1 MLAVWQSS
9 PLTVHSAAWVCSG
22 WFLSRSGTG
31 VRAAGLTLTRTLW
44 TVARRVGEYGAMT
57 THDGS
62 VGLTSVAPVFSTVDV
77 SAWLDHYRELGFT
90 TKAHDDEYG
99 FAVLG
104 PIQLHVSR
112 NPHHDPLAT
121 AGCAYLYVDDA
132 DAVWRRW
139 SMVSGGRSV
148 EPVDTDYGMREG
160 AHVDPD
166 GNLLR
171 YGSALS
177 TATGVER

>member
-1 MLAVWQSS
+1 
-9 PLTVHSAAWVCSG
+9 
-22 WFLSRSGTG
+22 
-31 VRAAGLTLTRTLW
+31 
-44 TVARRVGEYGAMT
+44 MT
-57 THDGS
+57 TWDGS
-62 VGLTSVAPVFSTVDV
+62 DGLVSVAPVFSTADV
-77 SAWLDHYRELGFT
+77 AAWLDHYRGLGFT
-90 TKAHDDEYG
+90 VEAHDDDYG

-112 NPHHDPLAT
+112 NPAHDPLTT

-139 SMVSGGRSV
+139 STVSGGRSV
-148 EPVDTDYGMREG
+148 EPVDTDYGIREG

-171 YGSALS
+171 YGSVL
-177 TATGVER
+177 

>member
-1 MLAVWQSS
+1 MTRDGS
-9 PLTVHSAAWVCSG
+9 
-22 WFLSRSGTG
+22 
-31 VRAAGLTLTRTLW
+31 AGL
-44 TVARRVGEYGAMT
+44 
-57 THDGS
+57 S
-62 VGLTSVAPVFSTVDV
+62 SVAPVFSTADVAACLHHYHGLGLAVD
-77 SAWLDHYRELGFT
+77 
-90 TKAHDDEYG
+90 AHNEEYG